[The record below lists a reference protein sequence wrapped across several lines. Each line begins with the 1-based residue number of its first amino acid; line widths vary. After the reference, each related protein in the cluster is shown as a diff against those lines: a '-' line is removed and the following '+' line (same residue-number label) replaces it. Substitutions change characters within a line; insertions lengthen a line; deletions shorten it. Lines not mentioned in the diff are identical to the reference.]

1 MERETKPRIKRRKL
15 SKLRNKHGSQK
26 MEKQLKF
33 LRATTSLTPSLS
45 PHLHPNTWPCLT
57 LVLRITLKNTREL

>member
-1 MERETKPRIKRRKL
+1 MEKETKPRIKRRKL

-33 LRATTSLTPSLS
+33 LRATPPPPSPPISLLPYTQ
-45 PHLHPNTWPCLT
+45 T
-57 LVLRITLKNTREL
+57 LGLVSH